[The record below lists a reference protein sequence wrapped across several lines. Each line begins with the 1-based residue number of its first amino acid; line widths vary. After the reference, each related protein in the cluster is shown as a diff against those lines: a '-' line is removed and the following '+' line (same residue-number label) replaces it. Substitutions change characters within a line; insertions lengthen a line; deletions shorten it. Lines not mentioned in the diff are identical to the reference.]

1 MDVIVKYLMENKG
14 DQQTPGAA
22 YHIAKA
28 LGISKQAVFHWE
40 RVPEKHVIDVEEITG
55 IPRHV
60 LRPDLYSENP
70 S

>member
-1 MDVIVKYLMENKG
+1 MDPIVAYLMKHKG

-28 LGISKQAVFHWE
+28 LGISKQAVFHWK
-40 RVPEKHVIDVEEITG
+40 RVPDKHVIDVEKITG
-55 IPRHV
+55 IPRYV
-60 LRPDLYSENP
+60 LRPDLYSKSP